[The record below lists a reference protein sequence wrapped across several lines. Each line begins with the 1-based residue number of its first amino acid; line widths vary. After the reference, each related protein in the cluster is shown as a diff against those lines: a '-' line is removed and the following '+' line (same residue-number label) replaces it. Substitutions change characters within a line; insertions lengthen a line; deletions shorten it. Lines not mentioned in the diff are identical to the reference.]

1 MYGMVNKLLID
12 VLVNEYGSET
22 WSKIEKRS
30 GVDGGYIIGMEQY
43 PDDVT
48 YNIVGAASEI
58 VGVSA
63 EQLLEMFG
71 KKWVEMTAKGDYG
84 HYYAM
89 ADNLF
94 DFLENVDSMHQS
106 LGASMPELR
115 PPSFTLSIL
124 DNSSAQLQYM
134 SNRPGLTSFVV
145 GLIKGLADH
154 YGQEITVAITAE
166 KQSGADQDQFQ
177 ISIV

>member
-1 MYGMVNKLLID
+1 MYGMVNKLLIEA
-12 VLVNEYGSET
+12 LKEEYGGEN

-30 GVDGGYIIGMEQY
+30 GVDADFFFGMEQY
-43 PDDVT
+43 PDDIT
-48 YNIVGAASEI
+48 YNIVATASDI
-58 VGVSA
+58 VGIPT

-71 KKWVEMTAKGDYG
+71 KKWIEMTVRGEYG

-94 DFLENVDSMHQS
+94 DFLENLNFLHQS
-106 LGASMPELR
+106 LGAGLPELN
-115 PPSFTLSIL
+115 PPSFSLSKL
-124 DNSSAQLQYM
+124 DNCSAQLQYI
-134 SNRPGLTSFVV
+134 SDRLGLTYFVV

-154 YGQEITVAITAE
+154 YGQVITVAITAE
-166 KQSGADQDQFQ
+166 KRNGADQDQFH

>member
-1 MYGMVNKLLID
+1 MYGMVNKLLGE

-22 WSKIEKRS
+22 WSKIEKKS
-30 GVDGGYIIGMEQY
+30 GTDAGYFIGMEQY

-58 VGVSA
+58 IGISV

-71 KKWVEMTAKGDYG
+71 KKWVEMTAKGEYG

-94 DFLENVDSMHQS
+94 DFLKNLDSMHRA
-106 LGASMPELR
+106 LGASLPDLR
-115 PPSFTLSIL
+115 PPFFILSKL
-124 DNSSAQLQYM
+124 DDSSAQLQYM
-134 SNRPGLTSFVV
+134 SNRAGLTSFVV
-145 GLIKGLADH
+145 GLINGLAGH
-154 YGQEITVAITAE
+154 YGQEITISITAE
-166 KQSGADQDQFQ
+166 KQKGADHDQFQ
-177 ISIV
+177 ISVV

>member
-1 MYGMVNKLLID
+1 MYGMVNKLLIEALD
-12 VLVNEYGSET
+12 NEYGREIWSE
-22 WSKIEKRS
+22 IEKRS
-30 GVDGGYIIGMEQY
+30 GVDAGFYIGMEQY
-43 PDDVT
+43 PDEIT

-58 VGVSA
+58 VGISA

-71 KKWVEMTAKGDYG
+71 KKWIEMTAKGEYG

-94 DFLENVDSMHQS
+94 DFLENLDSMHQS
-106 LGASMPELR
+106 LGAGLPELR
-115 PPSFTLSIL
+115 PPSFTLSKL
-124 DNSSAQLQYM
+124 DNGSAQLQYM
-134 SNRPGLTSFVV
+134 SDRPGLTSFVV

-166 KQSGADQDQFQ
+166 KQSGADQDQFR
-177 ISIV
+177 ISID

>member
-1 MYGMVNKLLID
+1 MYGMVNKVLIEALKD
-12 VLVNEYGSET
+12 EYGGEA
-22 WSKIEKRS
+22 WSKIEERS
-30 GVDGGYIIGMEQY
+30 GADADFYLGMEQY

-48 YNIVGAASEI
+48 YNIVATASDI
-58 VGVSA
+58 VGTSA

-71 KKWVEMTAKGDYG
+71 KKWVEITVRGEYG

-94 DFLENVDSMHQS
+94 DFLENLNSLHQS
-106 LGASMPELR
+106 LAAGLPELH
-115 PPSFTLSIL
+115 PPSFALSRL
-124 DNSSAQLQYM
+124 DSSSAQLQYM
-134 SNRPGLTSFVV
+134 SDRLGLTYFVV

-154 YGQEITVAITAE
+154 YGQMITVAITAE
-166 KQSGADQDQFQ
+166 KRNGADQDQFH